1 MIASLFL
8 GIRKYIKK
16 FKEELKCLLRNMY
29 VVIYCVSRIW
39 IIQDKRPGVK
49 NLDVKSKGR
58 FIVFE
63 GIDGSGKSTQIK
75 KISKRLEVLGNNI
88 YSTFEPTDGPIGSLI
103 RQMLSGKV
111 ATDQRTIASLFAADR
126 TDHLVNHD
134 NGIQPKVKQGEIVLC
149 DRYYFSSYAYHAQY
163 IDMKWVI
170 HANSLN
176 ADILRPD
183 ATIFID
189 VDPDLCF
196 ERIKSSRS
204 NFEMYEKID
213 IMKKVRAN
221 YFQAFDTLKHL
232 EKIIVID
239 GNATMDKV
247 EDKIFKEVEKIIKGS
262 LKT

>member
-1 MIASLFL
+1 MLAKKPVYCYRLFFNGMDTKGRGCRL
-8 GIRKYIKK
+8 SE
-16 FKEELKCLLRNMY
+16 KEM
-29 VVIYCVSRIW
+29 
-39 IIQDKRPGVK
+39 
-49 NLDVKSKGR
+49 GR

-75 KISKRLEVLGNNI
+75 KVAKQLAALGYKV
-88 YSTFEPTDGPIGSLI
+88 YSTFEPTDGPIGLLI

-126 TDHLVNHD
+126 TDHLLNKG
-134 NGIQPKVKQGEIVLC
+134 NGIRWKVDQGEIVLC

-183 ATIFID
+183 MTIFID
-189 VDPDLCF
+189 VDPDICF
-196 ERIKSSRS
+196 KRIESNRS
-204 NFEMYEKID
+204 KFEMYETID

-221 YFQAFDTLKHL
+221 YFQAFDVLKDL
-232 EKIIVID
+232 EKIVIVD
-239 GNATMDKV
+239 GNNTMEKV
-247 EDKIFKEVEKIIKGS
+247 EDAILHEVKKMFKFA
-262 LKT
+262 